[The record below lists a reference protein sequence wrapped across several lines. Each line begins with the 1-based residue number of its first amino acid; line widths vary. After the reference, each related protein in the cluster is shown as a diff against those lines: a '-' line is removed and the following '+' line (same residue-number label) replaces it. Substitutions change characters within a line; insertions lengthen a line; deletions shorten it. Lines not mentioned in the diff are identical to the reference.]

1 MRPKKKQ
8 QQEFQ
13 VPKSM
18 LLISKDDYVSHLEQ
32 FTANTKNLLKEELEK
47 IYRVKQQEVES

>member
-1 MRPKKKQ
+1 
-8 QQEFQ
+8 
-13 VPKSM
+13 M